1 MIIIIIT
8 KMEDRGGRKGTGAWE
23 PCSWHQAWPL
33 GPRYC
38 CCYEL
43 GGGSSCPVG
52 ASPHL
57 GRGPFFWDVLWT
69 ALLSLPSGASC
80 ARQEAGAV
88 LPPCLLPQRRCN
100 RPSLPACRHRVA
112 IWACLAAAEQ
122 RPPGP
127 CSSRPCHPCRP

>member
-1 MIIIIIT
+1 
-8 KMEDRGGRKGTGAWE
+8 MEDRGGRKGTGAWE

-57 GRGPFFWDVLWT
+57 GRGPFFWDVLRT
-69 ALLSLPSGASC
+69 ALV
-80 ARQEAGAV
+80 E
-88 LPPCLLPQRRCN
+88 
-100 RPSLPACRHRVA
+100 PSLWCELRMAGSWCSFAPLPAPAVTV
-112 IWACLAAAEQ
+112 
-122 RPPGP
+122 
-127 CSSRPCHPCRP
+127 